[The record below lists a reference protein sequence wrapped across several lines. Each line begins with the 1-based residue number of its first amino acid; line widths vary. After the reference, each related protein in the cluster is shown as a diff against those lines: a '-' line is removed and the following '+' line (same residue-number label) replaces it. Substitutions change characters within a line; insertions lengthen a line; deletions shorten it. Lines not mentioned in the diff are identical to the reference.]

1 MPDLSV
7 VGMPWYRNFWTKIV
21 VASVLEELL
30 EQAAPTRTT
39 VATNGTDLAT
49 ALAMVRAPRPLP
61 PMDLTPQM
69 YAPATPERESA
80 SQSSQKWRA
89 AVVEIR

>member
-61 PMDLTPQM
+61 PMDLTPQLHS
-69 YAPATPERESA
+69 PATPERESA
-80 SQSSQKWRA
+80 TQFSPRRRA
-89 AVVEIR
+89 AVSGIR